1 MNIEEYFGIK
11 DGALSFSRESASNFA
26 KKVAGDFNPI
36 HDPESRR
43 FCVPGDLLFAVF
55 LHRHGLSTAMTFK
68 FLNMVTESVLLHE
81 QSVDD
86 DVVLQDAAGREYLG
100 VKVTGAGKNHAPAI
114 AALTSAYVQFSGQT
128 FPYLL
133 VDLMKEHDVMIN
145 PARPLVI
152 YNSME
157 LNLTQLE
164 AERVELK
171 FSGATLA
178 AEGKKAQVGL
188 HFDIFDGEVPIG
200 DGAKNMLLGGLRPFD
215 QSVMDELVSEYNTIK
230 NSYQAV

>member
-1 MNIEEYFGIK
+1 M
-11 DGALSFSRESASNFA
+11 
-26 KKVAGDFNPI
+26 
-36 HDPESRR
+36 
-43 FCVPGDLLFAVF
+43 PGDLLFAVF
-55 LHRHGLSTAMTFK
+55 LHRHGLSNEMTFN
-68 FLNMVTESVLLHE
+68 FLNMVTDSVQLHE
-81 QSVDD
+81 QSAGDR
-86 DVVLQDAAGREYLG
+86 VVLQDAAKRDYLG
-100 VKVTGAGKNHAPAI
+100 VKVAGVAKNHAPAI

-133 VDLMKEHDVMIN
+133 VDLMKKHDVMIN

-157 LNLTQLE
+157 LKLTQLE
-164 AERVELK
+164 SERVELK

-188 HFDIFDGEVPIG
+188 HFDIFDGDVQIG

-215 QSVMDELVSEYNTIK
+215 QSVMDKLVADYNVIK
-230 NSYQAV
+230 NNYQAV